1 MSTPKHNH
9 PHAFGFRQ
17 AWLASATIAALALA
31 PSAWADV
38 ELTDLPGVSTSANA
52 CYLTACGVAGTF
64 SDLNV
69 IDNQAYL
76 PGSGGHGWSAG
87 DHGTSSDPN
96 WVRVDFGAAY
106 LISSVDLRFH
116 DNAGAWQG
124 YSNVYE
130 LRGSVDASIWQ
141 VLGSGTLIDLTG
153 NVAALTDNFAWTG
166 AARPVARWLEYRV
179 VGGSHW
185 SALDEINAKGSPA
198 APVPEPSIYAL
209 WATGGVL
216 GLWLRRR
223 AAPAQ
228 R

>member
-1 MSTPKHNH
+1 MTANFARPGMRR
-9 PHAFGFRQ
+9 ALLTTW
-17 AWLASATIAALALA
+17 AAVVLAAPTWAL
-31 PSAWADV
+31 ADV
-38 ELTDLPGVSTSANA
+38 ELTNLPGVTTSANS

-64 SDLNV
+64 SDVNI

-76 PGSGGHGWSAG
+76 PGVGGHGWSAG
-87 DHGTSSDPN
+87 DHGTAGNPN

-124 YSNVYE
+124 YTNVYE
-130 LRGSVDASIWQ
+130 LRGSSNGSNWQ
-141 VLGSGTLIDLTG
+141 LLGSGTLTDLTG
-153 NVAALTDNFAWTG
+153 NVAALTDNYMWAG

-185 SALDEINAKGSPA
+185 SALDEINAMGAPVA
-198 APVPEPSIYAL
+198 AVPEPGTVAMWSVA
-209 WATGGVL
+209 GVM

-223 AAPAQ
+223 AARAAAPVAL
-228 R
+228 